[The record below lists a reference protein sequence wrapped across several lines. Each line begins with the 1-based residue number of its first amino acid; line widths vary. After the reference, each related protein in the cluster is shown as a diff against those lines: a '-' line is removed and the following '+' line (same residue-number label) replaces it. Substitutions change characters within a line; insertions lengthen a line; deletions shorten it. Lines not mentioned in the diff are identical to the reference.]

1 MPVAPRRPPAAA
13 LFALRDA
20 LLRDEDHVA
29 SLYKLAREH
38 ARRYDDVRRHT
49 GPRSNLIE
57 GLARLDP
64 VQPAGLVR
72 NGEHLADAQ
81 LIGVAQATRLRNAG
95 AGDAECLGDDA
106 HRIAWLDAVRL
117 EWPTNSPGGGSLRVR
132 DRRLRVRDCRRRV
145 RGRRWRV
152 RYGGRRVRDHRRR
165 RRRGHR
171 LRRGRVTGA
180 LSWRPR
186 GGRLRGW
193 LSWPPLPD

>member
-29 SLYKLAREH
+29 SLYNLAREH

-72 NGEHLADAQ
+72 DGQHLADAQ

-95 AGDAECLGDDA
+95 TGDAECLGDDA
-106 HRIAWLDAVRL
+106 HRIAWLDAVGL
-117 EWPTNSPGGGSLRVR
+117 ERPAGSAWRGDLRVR
-132 DRRLRVRDCRRRV
+132 NIRLGVRDGGRCVRNSRLRVR
-145 RGRRWRV
+145 
-152 RYGGRRVRDHRRR
+152 
-165 RRRGHR
+165 
-171 LRRGRVTGA
+171 
-180 LSWRPR
+180 
-186 GGRLRGW
+186 
-193 LSWPPLPD
+193 